1 MPLRELTC
9 GLQIIFVKLIFSK
22 VGNEQQWNIIDKKWP
37 CCTYCI
43 AHVSCFPKSSH
54 LYLSLPGEEASVFKC
69 SVSRETECSR
79 VGKQSFIIT
88 LGCNSVLLQFSSPA
102 GMYHTSAR
110 RECNTLRRGDT
121 DVAMCAHQ
129 AVLLLCWVLPLTSE
143 EKSTQYLTSSMVVVF
158 FQSDTKKL
166 RFCARVFDQSLI
178 LITLWT
184 NTETDENNTAG
195 KKRRKKTTNTKPSLF

>member
-121 DVAMCAHQ
+121 EVAMCAHQ
-129 AVLLLCWVLPLTSE
+129 AVLLLCCE